1 MANFELRLDGR
12 TIAKIDFDTDALRG
26 LLGVGAASAAAA
38 AEAPHKSVTLSEP
51 QARELIARAGKVAA
65 AFLKRF
71 AEEHGAVTWGETKH
85 TFGMKSFDEFA
96 EGPLKKLDKAV
107 HKLTGVEA
115 PLIWRVEHEW
125 IGLEKGEDEVCRLHV
140 DGPALAALKAAFD

>member
-1 MANFELRLDGR
+1 
-12 TIAKIDFDTDALRG
+12 
-26 LLGVGAASAAAA
+26 
-38 AEAPHKSVTLSEP
+38 
-51 QARELIARAGKVAA
+51 LIARAGKVAA

>member
-12 TIAKIDFDTDALRG
+12 TIAKIDVDTEVLRG
-26 LLGVGAASAAAA
+26 LLGVGPASAAAP
-38 AEAPHKSVTLSEP
+38 EAPHKSVTLTEP

-65 AFLKRF
+65 PFLKRF

-85 TFGMKSFDEFA
+85 TFGVKSFDEFA

-140 DGPALAALKAAFD
+140 DGPALAALKAALD